1 MHCRLMKPHIL
12 ADYPKIISY
21 AFRFIFFKNV
31 SVSLV
36 MSLTIKRNIT
46 LHERATDHIGLLK
59 HEESMEFH
67 SRSDETLLHF
77 VFFAQNVF

>member
-1 MHCRLMKPHIL
+1 MRCRLMKPHIL
-12 ADYPKIISY
+12 GDYPKIISY
-21 AFRFIFFKNV
+21 AFRFTFFKNV

-46 LHERATDHIGLLK
+46 LHETLHGLLK

-77 VFFAQNVF
+77 VFFAQNVL

>member
-1 MHCRLMKPHIL
+1 MRCRLMKPHIL
-12 ADYPKIISY
+12 GDYPKIISY
-21 AFRFIFFKNV
+21 AFRFTFFKNV
-31 SVSLV
+31 SVPLV

-67 SRSDETLLHF
+67 SRSDEILLHF
-77 VFFAQNVF
+77 VFFAPNVF